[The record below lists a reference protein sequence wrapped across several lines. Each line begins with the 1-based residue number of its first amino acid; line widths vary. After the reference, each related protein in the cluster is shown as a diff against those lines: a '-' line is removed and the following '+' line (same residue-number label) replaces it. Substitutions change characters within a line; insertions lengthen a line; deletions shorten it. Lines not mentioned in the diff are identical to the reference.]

1 MAKTFL
7 PLMEIKGNTLSEL
20 KVNIFGLFMVTSKLP
35 VLTPRTI
42 SDVHQTTH
50 DL

>member
-20 KVNIFGLFMVTSKLP
+20 KVNIFGLFYG
-35 VLTPRTI
+35 
-42 SDVHQTTH
+42 D
-50 DL
+50 